1 MSHGI
6 LSNCSCAYSEK
17 YCKKASCCN
26 AKRSAGRSNRSAKR
40 LLLRLALHC
49 QYRMFR
55 GRVEDLVFL
64 VYSFLIVKTR
74 LTPSSLSGGFC
85 SLGAGINEKG
95 THFCRAD
102 MFCSFGRTKISRTNH
117 AVINETTWAHGAF
130 GKMAK
135 TDRFR

>member
-64 VYSFLIVKTR
+64 VYSFLIVKTL

-85 SLGAGINEKG
+85 SLGAGINEIG
-95 THFCRAD
+95 YTFLSGRYGLID
-102 MFCSFGRTKISRTNH
+102 FDWRRSDEPCSH
-117 AVINETTWAHGAF
+117 
-130 GKMAK
+130 
-135 TDRFR
+135 